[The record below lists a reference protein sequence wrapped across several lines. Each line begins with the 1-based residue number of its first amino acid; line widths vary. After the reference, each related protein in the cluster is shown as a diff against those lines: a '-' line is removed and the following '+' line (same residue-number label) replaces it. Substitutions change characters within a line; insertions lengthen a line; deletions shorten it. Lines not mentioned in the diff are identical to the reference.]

1 LPRFERPIPEHQNH
15 SKSKDDSPNTTTGSP
30 TLRSVTL
37 NDRFGAAWSSLASVQ
52 LQLRRPADAVDAA
65 RKAAELQPDVP
76 ARHLTLAQALWQT
89 QAREEAMAEAHRA
102 AALARTDQERRAAE
116 AQVAAFERMR

>member
-1 LPRFERPIPEHQNH
+1 
-15 SKSKDDSPNTTTGSP
+15 
-30 TLRSVTL
+30 
-37 NDRFGAAWSSLASVQ
+37 VQ